1 MTLEECV
8 MYCYETHKNVF
19 EVWDDGEPTKAYYD
33 TEGLKIIYSSGK
45 WWHYNTDKEDKLI
58 WW

>member
-1 MTLEECV
+1 MTLEQCV

-19 EVWDDGEPTKAYYD
+19 EVWEAGEPIKAYYD

>member
-19 EVWDDGEPTKAYYD
+19 EVWEDGEPIKAYYD
-33 TEGLKIIYSSGK
+33 NEGLKVIYSSGK
-45 WWHYNTDKEDKLI
+45 SWHYGTDNEEKFI